1 MNPGGK
7 VHEWNDLDPADLPDA
22 GMVAGHALP
31 TGNASLDSPDII
43 NPMVEDLNSSSGKG
57 GELFAKR
64 RKRAENWVV
73 DEGSVGVNKPSAFAD
88 KFMQEQLFQ
97 QQQFQ
102 QQQQLEQSSVDQVR
116 QQQQQQQQHQLQQ
129 KQQQSLEIRQ
139 QQESMLSGEQM
150 ELPPN
155 YVATSLKARSFP
167 PSLDLG
173 IHNVQ
178 GIKARSFTP
187 SLD

>member
-88 KFMQEQLFQ
+88 KFQ
-97 QQQFQ
+97 QQQF

-129 KQQQSLEIRQ
+129 
-139 QQESMLSGEQM
+139 
-150 ELPPN
+150 
-155 YVATSLKARSFP
+155 
-167 PSLDLG
+167 
-173 IHNVQ
+173 
-178 GIKARSFTP
+178 
-187 SLD
+187 